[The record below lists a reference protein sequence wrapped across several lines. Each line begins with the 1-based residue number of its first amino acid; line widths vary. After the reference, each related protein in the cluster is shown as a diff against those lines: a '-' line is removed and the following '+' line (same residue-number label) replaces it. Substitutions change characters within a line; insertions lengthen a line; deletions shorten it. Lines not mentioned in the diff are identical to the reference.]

1 MGMFTRKE
9 PGTTSSSSPAEAA
22 RRRRMALTAS
32 SPAAARTRIA
42 PRATNPDGSRPQQP
56 LPYTAVR
63 SLTASARRVNLD
75 DPNAVEMLARVRN
88 GNVWQSEAWEYY
100 DAIGEIKYAF
110 TLVANVMSRVRL
122 YPARIDDPADAPAA
136 LSPKT
141 DDETELRVVEALNR
155 LKSSFGGQPALMRD
169 AALNLCVTGECN
181 LVQTPATSFPISPE
195 SWDIRSVDEL
205 SVANGRVSVQTTRNA
220 KGDEIQVLPKNAFV
234 ARIWRQH
241 PRFSS
246 EADSSLR
253 GMLDLCA
260 ELLLLNRTFRATE
273 RSRLNSGMMYLPD
286 GLSVAASP
294 DPNDIDLDGDDSV
307 DPALLAGS
315 TSSATAD
322 EDEFEEA
329 LIEAMTAP
337 IQDED
342 SAAAVVPL
350 IIRGPA
356 ELADKIKQF
365 KFERSFDPAL
375 AERSDRV
382 LERIMQG
389 LDVPKDIVTGLSN
402 VKYANALQ
410 IDESLYKAHIE
421 PLALLICDALT
432 YVYLRPLLRAMGVP
446 EPEIDRYVIWYD
458 PSEVTTRPNRAED
471 ADAGYDRYIVS
482 EAAWRR
488 SHGFT
493 DDDEPTAEELAE
505 RLVIERGSITPE
517 FTEAM
522 LQVIAP
528 DVMQKVRD
536 ASQASAGENAVPQ
549 ELMEAIGGTPA
560 TPAEPPEEIPP
571 GVDPFAPPTDGPA
584 PSTTPTPNDTVSPQE
599 LLQ

>member
-1 MGMFTRKE
+1 MFTRGE
-9 PGTTSSSSPAEAA
+9 PSTTPSAVAA
-22 RRRRMALTAS
+22 RHKRAGL
-32 SPAAARTRIA
+32 AATPVRGRIA
-42 PRATNPDGSRPQQP
+42 PIPTNPDGSRPQQP
-56 LPYTAVR
+56 LPFTAVR
-63 SLTASARRVNLD
+63 TMTASARRVNLD
-75 DPNAVEMLARVRN
+75 DPAAIELLARART
-88 GNVWQSEAWEYY
+88 GNEWQSEAWEYY

-122 YPARIDDPADAPAA
+122 YPARVDDPAEAPTALDNETDDDTEQKVVAA
-136 LSPKT
+136 L
-141 DDETELRVVEALNR
+141 AR
-155 LKSSFGGQPALMRD
+155 LASSFGGQPGMLRD

-181 LVQTPATSFPISPE
+181 LVQTPAAAFPVTEE

-205 SVANGRVSVQTTRNA
+205 TVTNGRVTVKTSRDARQQ
-220 KGDEIQVLPKNAFV
+220 DIQVLPKNAFI

-241 PRFSS
+241 PRFSN

-260 ELLLLNRTFRATE
+260 ELLLLNRTFRATA
-273 RSRLNSGMMYLPD
+273 RSRLNSGMLYLPD

-294 DPNDIDLDGDDSV
+294 DPEDVDMLGDESV
-307 DPALLAGS
+307 DSAVLAGATAS
-315 TSSATAD
+315 VTAD

-337 IQDED
+337 INDED

-356 ELADKIKQF
+356 ELADKIKIF
-365 KFERSFDPAL
+365 KFERVFDPAL
-375 AERSDRV
+375 ATRSDRV

-389 LDVPKDIVTGLSN
+389 LDVPKDIVTGLAN

-432 YVYLRPLLRAMGVP
+432 YVYMRPLLKAQGVD
-446 EPEIDRYVIWYD
+446 EETIKKYVIWYD

-488 SHGFT
+488 SHGFS
-493 DDDEPTAEELAE
+493 DEDEPSSEELAT
-505 RLVIERGSITPE
+505 RLVVERGSITPE
-517 FTEAM
+517 LTEAV

-528 DVMQKVRD
+528 GIMKQVRE
-536 ASQASAGENAVPQ
+536 ASQEAAAEGGTAVPS
-549 ELMEAIGGTPA
+549 EIMDAIGGTPA
-560 TPAEPPEEIPP
+560 TPSEPPEPIPS
-571 GVDPFAPPTDGPA
+571 GTDPFAPPVPTSGPA

>member
-1 MGMFTRKE
+1 MGLFTRGE
-9 PGTTSSSSPAEAA
+9 PSTTPAAVANRRARARLTAVSPANAAISSP
-22 RRRRMALTAS
+22 RPTY
-32 SPAAARTRIA
+32 
-42 PRATNPDGSRPQQP
+42 NPDGSRPAQP
-56 LPYTAVR
+56 LPFTAVR
-63 SLTASARRVNLD
+63 SMTASARRINLD
-75 DPNAVEMLARVRN
+75 DQNAVEMLARARN
-88 GNVWQSEAWEYY
+88 GNEWQSEAWEYY
-100 DAIGEIKYAF
+100 DSIGEIKYAF

-122 YPARIDDPADAPAA
+122 YAARVDDPAEPPTPIDVNTDNTDEKRVALA
-136 LSPKT
+136 LS
-141 DDETELRVVEALNR
+141 R
-155 LKSSFGGQPALMRD
+155 LSGSFGGQPGMMRD
-169 AALNLCVTGECN
+169 SALNLCVTGEFN
-181 LVQTPATSFPISPE
+181 LVQTPPNVLPSTKE
-195 SWDIRSVDEL
+195 SWDVRSVDEL
-205 SVANGRVSVQTTRNA
+205 KVTNGRVTIQTSRDA
-220 KGDEIQVLPKNAFV
+220 RQLDIQLLPTKAFV
-234 ARIWRQH
+234 ARVWRQH
-241 PRFSS
+241 PRFSN

-286 GLSVAASP
+286 GLSVAASADP
-294 DPNDIDLDGDDSV
+294 DDVDMGGDDSV
-307 DPALLAGS
+307 DSATLAGD
-315 TSSATAD
+315 TSSVNAD

-329 LIEAMTAP
+329 LIEAMTTP
-337 IQDED
+337 INDED

-402 VKYANALQ
+402 VKYANAMQ

-432 YVYLRPLLRAMGVP
+432 YVYLRPLLTAQGVD
-446 EPEIDRYVIWYD
+446 EHELKKYVIWYD

-488 SHGFT
+488 SHGFS
-493 DDDEPTAEELAE
+493 DEDVPTADEITR
-505 RLVIERGSITPE
+505 RLIVERGSITPE

-522 LQVIAP
+522 LQVLAP
-528 DVMQKVRD
+528 KLMEKVRD
-536 ASQASAGENAVPQ
+536 ASQASAENPVPP
-549 ELMEAIGGTPA
+549 ELMDALEGTPA
-560 TPAEPPEEIPP
+560 TAPDAPEVIPE
-571 GVDPFAPPTDGPA
+571 GVDPFAPPGTP
-584 PSTTPTPNDTVSPQE
+584 PTSTPDDTVSPQE
-599 LLQ
+599 LLK